1 MLIEILHKY
10 FKLLTEIFYRNEI
23 NDAID
28 NGKDVKPRFVKCS
41 VYVEFAEFS
50 RKQIKDYE
58 KIFQT

>member
-1 MLIEILHKY
+1 MLEYYKS
-10 FKLLTEIFYRNEI
+10 LTEIFYRNEI
-23 NDAID
+23 NEAID
-28 NGKDVKPRFVKCS
+28 SGQDVKPRFVKCS

>member
-1 MLIEILHKY
+1 MAADSELTRILNR
-10 FKLLTEIFYRNEI
+10 RNEI

-28 NGKDVKPRFVKCS
+28 SGQDVKPRFVKTS
-41 VYVEFAEFS
+41 VYVEFSEFS